1 MSRATPPTQRS
12 TNQLC
17 FAHFCDMHGPT
28 SILCCQKTEE
38 TTPNECSTC
47 PNCQLILSNDAT
59 TLRSKIGEDTF
70 VSSQCAVGEDDYS
83 KVRKACLKLLS
94 SETTFSDTPL
104 MFGDSSGATIGYVF
118 KVNDNES
125 RGGIRKYGFLCLG
138 EEKSLM
144 DNWIPITERFESM
157 GGWIKTQVAKHQEMK
172 DKSDWADSFR
182 REAFTKPKN
191 LVSMTKDDEFYV
203 KVHAGLSDLLTKVA

>member
-1 MSRATPPTQRS
+1 MAQ

-17 FAHFCDMHGPT
+17 FTHFCDLHGPT
-28 SILCCQKTEE
+28 SILCCQKAEE
-38 TTPNECSTC
+38 TTPNEGSTC
-47 PNCQLILSNDAT
+47 PNCQLILPNNASM
-59 TLRSKIGEDTF
+59 LRSTVGDNTF
-70 VSSQCAVGEDDYS
+70 VSSQCAVNEDDYA

-104 MFGDSSGATIGYVF
+104 MFGDSSGATVGYVF

-138 EEKSLM
+138 EEKQLM
-144 DNWIPITERFESM
+144 DKWIVITERFESM
-157 GGWIKTQVAKHQEMK
+157 GAWIKTCVENHQQLK

-191 LVSMTKDDEFYV
+191 LVSMTCDDEFYV
-203 KVHAGLSDLLTKVA
+203 KLHAGMSDLLSKLT